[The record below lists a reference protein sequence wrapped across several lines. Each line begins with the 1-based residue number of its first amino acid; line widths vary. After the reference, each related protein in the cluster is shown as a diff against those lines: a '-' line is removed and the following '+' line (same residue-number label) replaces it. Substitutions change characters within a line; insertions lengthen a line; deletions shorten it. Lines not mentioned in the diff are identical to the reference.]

1 MSEHGIPLQERI
13 KIRGGHMKGLNFATI
28 DDNIYEEEEKIQF
41 AQGVAREFKPGMN
54 EDRQNVTRQ
63 RDPFYD
69 D

>member
-1 MSEHGIPLQERI
+1 
-13 KIRGGHMKGLNFATI
+13 MKGLNFATI